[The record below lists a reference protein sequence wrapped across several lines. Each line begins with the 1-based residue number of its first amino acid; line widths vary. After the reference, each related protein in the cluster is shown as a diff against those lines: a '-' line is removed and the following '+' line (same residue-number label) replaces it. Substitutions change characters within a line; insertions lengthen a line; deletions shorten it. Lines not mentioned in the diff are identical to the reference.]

1 MRRQLQVALRG
12 RRACAHA
19 PPSRALEQRTR
30 LGRGAGRGL
39 LVVGKLLVGVVDA
52 GGG

>member
-1 MRRQLQVALRG
+1 MRRQLQV
-12 RRACAHA
+12 A